1 MPVELPLTQIP
12 DICTRHPVSHLIEK
26 QGEPC
31 LNIAGV
37 IFDCDGTL
45 VDSERLAAGLL
56 RDILNTHQ
64 VLLSVDEVLQR
75 FRGVQFALCME
86 GLCRDYPWLPS
97 DDIVN
102 EFRSRTLPL
111 LQEQLEEMP
120 GAVEFV
126 RSLSLPKCVASNGPR
141 SKIETCLST
150 VGLLDVFHGLIV
162 SAYEVQSWKPSPV
175 LIEHAAQLL
184 GLPPAQCLLVED
196 SVPGVEAGLGAG
208 AQVAGYGDTD
218 FSAFTGH
225 ANFHRVKD
233 FGELKD
239 LVQRIS

>member
-1 MPVELPLTQIP
+1 
-12 DICTRHPVSHLIEK
+12 
-26 QGEPC
+26 

-56 RDILNTHQ
+56 SEILQEHE
-64 VLLSVDEVLQR
+64 VSLSLDEVLQR

-86 GLCRDYPWLPS
+86 GLCRDYPWLPTLE
-97 DDIVN
+97 IVN
-102 EFRSRTLPL
+102 SFRARTLPL

-126 RSLSLPKCVASNGPR
+126 RGLALPKCVASNGPR

-162 SAYEVQSWKPSPV
+162 SAYEVDAWKPSPI
-175 LIEHAAQLL
+175 LIEHAAELL
-184 GLPPAQCLLVED
+184 GLTAQECLLVED
-196 SVPGVEAGLGAG
+196 SIPGVQAGLGAG

-218 FSAFTGH
+218 FSEFMEH
-225 ANFHRVKD
+225 RNFHRVKD
-233 FGELKD
+233 FGELKA

>member
-1 MPVELPLTQIP
+1 
-12 DICTRHPVSHLIEK
+12 
-26 QGEPC
+26 

-56 RDILNTHQ
+56 RDILQEHQ
-64 VLLSVDEVLQR
+64 VLLSVDEVLAR

-86 GLCRDYPWLPS
+86 GLCQDYPWLPNIE
-97 DDIVN
+97 IVN
-102 EFRSRTLPL
+102 SFRARTLPL
-111 LQEQLEEMP
+111 LQAELEEMP

-126 RSLSLPKCVASNGPR
+126 RGLDLPKCVASNGPR

-162 SAYEVQSWKPSPV
+162 SAYEVDAWKPSPI
-175 LIEHAAQLL
+175 LIKHAADLL
-184 GLPPAQCLLVED
+184 GLKPEECLLVED
-196 SVPGVEAGLGAG
+196 SIPGVQAGLGAG

-218 FSAFTGH
+218 FSDFIDH
-225 ANFHRVKD
+225 ANFHSVKNY
-233 FGELKD
+233 GELKE

>member
-1 MPVELPLTQIP
+1 
-12 DICTRHPVSHLIEK
+12 
-26 QGEPC
+26 

-56 RDILNTHQ
+56 RDILKQHQ

-86 GLCRDYPWLPS
+86 GLCRDYPWLPNAE
-97 DDIVN
+97 IVS

-111 LQEQLEEMP
+111 LQEHLEEMP

-126 RSLSLPKCVASNGPR
+126 RTLSLPKCVASNGPR

-162 SAYEVQSWKPSPV
+162 SAYEVQAWKPSPV
-175 LIEHAAQLL
+175 LIERAADLL

-196 SVPGVEAGLGAG
+196 SIPGVEAGLGAG

-218 FSAFTGH
+218 FSAFMDH

-233 FGELKD
+233 FAELKD

>member
-1 MPVELPLTQIP
+1 
-12 DICTRHPVSHLIEK
+12 
-26 QGEPC
+26 

-56 RDILNTHQ
+56 RDILKEHN
-64 VLLSVDEVLQR
+64 VSLSLDEVLQR
-75 FRGVQFALCME
+75 FSGVQFALCME
-86 GLCRDYPWLPS
+86 DLCRDFPGLPNIE
-97 DDIVN
+97 IVN
-102 EFRSRTLPL
+102 TFRVRTLPL
-111 LQEQLEEMP
+111 LRERLKEMP

-126 RSLSLPKCVASNGPR
+126 RGLELPKCVASNGPR

-162 SAYEVQSWKPSPV
+162 SAYEVDAWKPSPV
-175 LIEHAAQLL
+175 LIEHAAELL
-184 GLPPAQCLLVED
+184 GLQPEECLLVED
-196 SVPGVEAGLGAG
+196 SIPGVQAGLGAG

-218 FSAFTGH
+218 FSEFMDH
-225 ANFHRVKD
+225 VNFHPVKD
-233 FGELKD
+233 FRELKQ

>member
-1 MPVELPLTQIP
+1 MNT
-12 DICTRHPVSHLIEK
+12 
-26 QGEPC
+26 GESC

-56 RDILNTHQ
+56 RDILQEHRVT
-64 VLLSVDEVLQR
+64 LSVDEVLER

-86 GLCRDYPWLPS
+86 SLCRDYPWLPS
-97 DDIVN
+97 LEIVN
-102 EFRSRTLPL
+102 NFRARTLPL
-111 LQEQLEEMP
+111 LQAELEEMP
-120 GAVEFV
+120 GAVDFV
-126 RSLSLPKCVASNGPR
+126 RNLSLPKCVASNGPR

-162 SAYEVQSWKPSPV
+162 SAYEVDAWKPSPI
-175 LIEHAAQLL
+175 LIEHAADLL
-184 GLPPAQCLLVED
+184 GLKPEECLLVED
-196 SVPGVEAGLGAG
+196 SIPGVQAGLGAG

-218 FSAFTGH
+218 FSEFVGH
-225 ANFHRVKD
+225 VNFHPVKD
-233 FGELKD
+233 FGELKQ

>member
-1 MPVELPLTQIP
+1 MQ
-12 DICTRHPVSHLIEK
+12 
-26 QGEPC
+26 QGEPR

-56 RDILNTHQ
+56 REILDKHQ
-64 VLLSVDEVLQR
+64 VLLSVEEVLHR

-86 GLCRDYPWLPS
+86 GLCREYPWLPA
-97 DDIVN
+97 DDIVT
-102 EFRSRTLPL
+102 EFRTRTLPL
-111 LQEQLEEMP
+111 LREKLEEMP
-120 GAVEFV
+120 GAVDFV
-126 RSLSLPKCVASNGPR
+126 RNLALPKCVASNGPR

-162 SAYEVQSWKPSPV
+162 SAYEVQAWKPSPV
-175 LIEHAAQLL
+175 LIEHAADLL
-184 GLPPAQCLLVED
+184 GLPTAQCLLVED
-196 SVPGVEAGLGAG
+196 SVPGVEAGLSAG
-208 AQVAGYGDTD
+208 VQVAGYGDTD
-218 FSAFTGH
+218 FSAFMDNH
-225 ANFHRVKD
+225 NFHRVKD

>member
-1 MPVELPLTQIP
+1 
-12 DICTRHPVSHLIEK
+12 
-26 QGEPC
+26 

-56 RDILNTHQ
+56 REILHQHQ
-64 VLLSVDEVLQR
+64 VLLSVEEVLQR
-75 FRGVQFALCME
+75 FRGVQFALCLE

-97 DDIVN
+97 DEIET
-102 EFRSRTLPL
+102 EFRARTLPL
-111 LQEQLEEMP
+111 LRERLEEMP
-120 GAVEFV
+120 GAVDFV
-126 RSLSLPKCVASNGPR
+126 RNLALPKCVASNGPR

-175 LIEHAAQLL
+175 LIEHAAELL
-184 GLPPAQCLLVED
+184 GLPPTQCLLVED

-218 FSAFTGH
+218 FSAFVGN

-233 FGELKD
+233 FGELKE

>member
-1 MPVELPLTQIP
+1 MPVQPP
-12 DICTRHPVSHLIEK
+12 RTRSRFT
-26 QGEPC
+26 GEPC

-56 RDILNTHQ
+56 RDILLEHEVSLT
-64 VLLSVDEVLQR
+64 LDEVLQR

-86 GLCRDYPWLPS
+86 GLCRDYPWLPNIE
-97 DDIVN
+97 IVN
-102 EFRSRTLPL
+102 AFRARTLPL
-111 LQEQLEEMP
+111 LQDQLEEMP
-120 GAVEFV
+120 GAVDFV
-126 RSLSLPKCVASNGPR
+126 RGLTLPKCVASNGPR

-162 SAYEVQSWKPSPV
+162 SAYEVEAWKPSPV
-175 LIEHAAQLL
+175 LIEHAAGLL
-184 GLPPAQCLLVED
+184 GLCAAECLLVED
-196 SVPGVEAGLGAG
+196 SIPGVQAGLGAG

-218 FSAFTGH
+218 FSAFLNH
-225 ANFHRVKD
+225 ANFHPVKD

>member
-1 MPVELPLTQIP
+1 MQ
-12 DICTRHPVSHLIEK
+12 
-26 QGEPC
+26 QGEPR

-56 RDILNTHQ
+56 REILDKHQ
-64 VLLSVDEVLQR
+64 VLLSVEEVLHR

-86 GLCRDYPWLPS
+86 GLCREYPWLPA
-97 DDIVN
+97 DDIVT
-102 EFRSRTLPL
+102 EFRTRTLPL
-111 LQEQLEEMP
+111 LREKLEEMP

-126 RSLSLPKCVASNGPR
+126 RNLALPKCVASNGPR

-162 SAYEVQSWKPSPV
+162 SAYEVQAWKPSP
-175 LIEHAAQLL
+175 
-184 GLPPAQCLLVED
+184 VED
-196 SVPGVEAGLGAG
+196 SVPGVEAGLSAG

-218 FSAFTGH
+218 FSAFKDNR
-225 ANFHRVKD
+225 NFHRVRD
-233 FGELKD
+233 FGELND

>member
-1 MPVELPLTQIP
+1 MISFT
-12 DICTRHPVSHLIEK
+12 
-26 QGEPC
+26 GEPC

-56 RDILNTHQ
+56 REILEEHHVSLT
-64 VLLSVDEVLQR
+64 VDQVLQR

-86 GLCRDYPWLPS
+86 DLCRDFPGLPNGE
-97 DDIVN
+97 IVN
-102 EFRSRTLPL
+102 TFRARTLPL
-111 LQEQLEEMP
+111 LRERLEEMP

-126 RSLSLPKCVASNGPR
+126 RGLALPKCVASNGPR

-162 SAYEVQSWKPSPV
+162 SAYEVDAWKPSPI
-175 LIEHAAQLL
+175 LIEHAAGLL
-184 GLPPAQCLLVED
+184 GLQPEECLLVED
-196 SVPGVEAGLGAG
+196 SIPGVQAGLGAG

-218 FSAFTGH
+218 FSMFMNH
-225 ANFHRVKD
+225 ANFHPVKD
-233 FGELKD
+233 FGELKQ